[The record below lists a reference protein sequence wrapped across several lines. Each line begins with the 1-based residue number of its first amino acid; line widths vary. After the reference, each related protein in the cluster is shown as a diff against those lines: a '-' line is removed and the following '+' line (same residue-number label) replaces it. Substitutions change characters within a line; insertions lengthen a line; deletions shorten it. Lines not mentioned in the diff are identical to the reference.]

1 MSFSC
6 PSIIVSSLLS
16 LYPLYSSVS
25 LPNWLLFV
33 QQNSGWE
40 PSCVCLC
47 PLLASSECFN
57 DLIAGLCVSVGRC
70 STHGQVN
77 TWLVFVI
84 LIKDR
89 CSTTGNIIKAHYEV
103 SIQLSAYPK
112 HTYFKGIVHI
122 PQKVS
127 YMFIQVHCIPGLL
140 IQYDTPV

>member
-1 MSFSC
+1 MWCHLSLRLIVRLNLTTSAKFPVWLISQSC
-6 PSIIVSSLLS
+6 LFLLPPSLFHLFS
-16 LYPLYSSVS
+16 LYPLYSSAS

-70 STHGQVN
+70 STHGQVK
-77 TWLVFVI
+77 TWLVIVI

-89 CSTTGNIIKAHYEV
+89 GSTTGNIMKAHYEV
-103 SIQLSAYPK
+103 SIQLSACICTPIL
-112 HTYFKGIVHI
+112 KG
-122 PQKVS
+122 
-127 YMFIQVHCIPGLL
+127 
-140 IQYDTPV
+140 